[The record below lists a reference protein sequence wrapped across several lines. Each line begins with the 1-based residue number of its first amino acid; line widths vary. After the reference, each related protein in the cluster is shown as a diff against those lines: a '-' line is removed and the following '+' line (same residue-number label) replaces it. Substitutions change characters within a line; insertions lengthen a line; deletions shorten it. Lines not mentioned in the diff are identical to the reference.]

1 MESIASGQ
9 VQITLPDKNKKAFP
23 KGTTPQE
30 IANDLGQEL
39 SKAALAAEYEGEP
52 VDLSHPLDADGEIKI
67 LTFGSEAGREI
78 YWHSTAHVMASA
90 VVELHP
96 ETKVAIG
103 PATAEG
109 FYYDFDRP
117 QPFTP
122 EDLERIEE
130 KMRQIIKG
138 GHPFV
143 RKKVSK
149 QEATDYFRERGEIYK
164 LEILSELPPEETV
177 SLYAHG
183 DFVDLCRGPHLPST
197 DKIGAFKLLKVAGAY
212 WRGSEKNKMLQ
223 RIYGVSF
230 PSQAQL
236 DEYLERLEEAKKRDH
251 RLLGPKLDY
260 FSIHEAAGAGLV
272 MWHPKG
278 ALVRNLIEE
287 HWKREH
293 FKGGYELVYS
303 PHIAKIDLWK
313 TSGHVDF
320 YSENMYS
327 PMDIEGTQY
336 LIKPM
341 NCPFHILIYKSK
353 VRSYR
358 ELPLRWAELG
368 TVYRYERS
376 GVLHGLLRVRGFT
389 QDDAHIFCRPDQ
401 VKEEI
406 EGVFNFSIKL
416 LEDLGFDKVVCLLS
430 TKPEKFV
437 GEEES
442 WEMATEA
449 LRETLEKSSLRYRI
463 DEGAGVFYGPKIDLD
478 IEDSLGRMWQ
488 LTTVQFDFNLPER
501 FHLRYTDSDGQQKTP
516 FMIHRALLGSL
527 ERFFGILIEHYSGAL
542 PFWLSP
548 VQVVVMPITD
558 QQEPYAREVREQLL
572 QAGLRAEL
580 DARSEKVGYKIREA
594 EEQKIPYMLIIG
606 KKEVENQNVAVR
618 VHGKGDLGSKSL
630 EELIENLKEVQ
641 EKKVGY

>member
-1 MESIASGQ
+1 MESIASGE
-9 VQITLPDKNKKAFP
+9 VQITFPDKNKKSFP
-23 KGTTPQE
+23 KGTTPEQVARD
-30 IANDLGQEL
+30 IGAGL
-39 SKAALAAEYEGEP
+39 SKAALAAEYRGEM
-52 VDLSHPLDADGEIKI
+52 VDLSHPLDSDGEMKI
-67 LTFGSEAGREI
+67 ITFDSEAGREI

-90 VVELHP
+90 VVALFP

-103 PATAEG
+103 PAISEG

-122 EDLERIEE
+122 EDLEKIER
-130 KMRQIIKG
+130 KMEEIIEAKS
-138 GHPFV
+138 PFV
-143 RKKVSK
+143 RKELSRE
-149 QEATDYFRERGEIYK
+149 EAIEYFRDREESYK
-164 LEILSELPPEETV
+164 VEILSELPPGEPV
-177 SLYAHG
+177 SLYSHG
-183 DFVDLCRGPHLPST
+183 GFVDLCRGPHLPST

-230 PSQAQL
+230 PSRKQL
-236 DEYLERLEEAKKRDH
+236 EEYLERAEQAKRRDH
-251 RLLGPKLDY
+251 RLLGAKLDL
-260 FSIHEAAGAGLV
+260 FSIHEEAGPGLV

-293 FKGGYELVYS
+293 FRGGYELVYS
-303 PHIAKIDLWK
+303 PHIAKLDLWK

-327 PMDIEGTQY
+327 PMEVEGAQY
-336 LIKPM
+336 QIKPM
-341 NCPFHILIYKSK
+341 NCPFHILIYKSR

-376 GVLHGLLRVRGFT
+376 GVLHGLMRVRGFT
-389 QDDAHIFCRPDQ
+389 QDDAHIICTPSQ

-406 EGVFNFSIKL
+406 GRVFDFSIKL
-416 LEDLGFDKVVCLLS
+416 LRDFGFDKVVCLLS

-442 WEMATEA
+442 WEMATGA
-449 LRETLEKSSLRYRI
+449 LRETLERSDLRYDI
-463 DEGAGVFYGPKIDLD
+463 DEGAGVFYGPKIDIN
-478 IEDSLGRMWQ
+478 IEDSLRRMWQ
-488 LTTVQFDFNLPER
+488 CTTIQFDFNLPER
-501 FHLRYTDSDGQQKTP
+501 FDLKYTDSDGKQKTP

-548 VQVVVMPITD
+548 VQVMVIPITD
-558 QQEPYAREVREQLL
+558 QQQPYAEKVRGELLAAGFRAQLD
-572 QAGLRAEL
+572 G
-580 DARSEKVGYKIREA
+580 RSEKVGYKIREA

-606 KKEVENQNVAVR
+606 NKEVENENVAVR
-618 VHGKGDLGSKSL
+618 LHGKGDLGPSSL
-630 EELIENLKEVQ
+630 EALIDKLKEVQ
-641 EKKVGY
+641 EEKVGY

>member
-9 VQITLPDKNKKAFP
+9 VQITLPDKNRKAFP
-23 KGTTPQE
+23 KGTTPRE
-30 IANDLGQEL
+30 VAEDLGQEL
-39 SKAALAAEYEGEP
+39 SKAALAAEYEGEL
-52 VDLSHPLDADGEIKI
+52 VDLSYPLDADGEIKI
-67 LTFGSEAGREI
+67 LTFESEEGREI

-90 VVELHP
+90 VVELYP

-122 EDLERIEE
+122 EDLEKIEE
-130 KMRQIIKG
+130 KMRQILDG

-143 RKKVSK
+143 RKEVSR

-164 LEILSELPPEETV
+164 VEILSELPPEETV
-177 SLYAHG
+177 SLYSHG

-230 PSQAQL
+230 PRQEQL
-236 DEYLERLEEAKKRDH
+236 EEYLGRLEEAKKRDH
-251 RLLGPKLDY
+251 RLLGPKLDL

-293 FKGGYELVYS
+293 FRGGYELVYS

-376 GVLHGLLRVRGFT
+376 GVLHGLFRVRGFT

-406 EGVFNFSIKL
+406 ERVFNFSIKL
-416 LEDLGFDKVVCLLS
+416 LGDFGFDKLLCLLS
-430 TKPEKFV
+430 TRPEKFV
-437 GEEES
+437 GEDKS

-449 LRETLEKSSLRYRI
+449 LRETLEKSSLRYKI

-488 LTTVQFDFNLPER
+488 LTTIQFDFNLPER
-501 FHLRYTDSDGQQKTP
+501 FDLRYTDSDGQQKTP

-542 PFWLSP
+542 PFWLFP
-548 VQVVVMPITD
+548 VQVVVISITD

-618 VHGKGDLGSKSL
+618 VHGKGDLGARGL
-630 EELIENLKEVQ
+630 EELINNLKEVQ

>member
-1 MESIASGQ
+1 M
-9 VQITLPDKNKKAFP
+9 PDKNRKAFP
-23 KGTTPQE
+23 KGTTPRE
-30 IANDLGQEL
+30 VAEDLGQEL
-39 SKAALAAEYEGEP
+39 SKAALAAEYEGEL
-52 VDLSHPLDADGEIKI
+52 VDLSYPLDADGEIKI
-67 LTFGSEAGREI
+67 LTFESEEGREI

-90 VVELHP
+90 VVELYP

-122 EDLERIEE
+122 EDLEKIEE
-130 KMRQIIKG
+130 KMRQILDG

-143 RKKVSK
+143 RKEVSR

-164 LEILSELPPEETV
+164 VEILSELPPEETV
-177 SLYAHG
+177 SLYSHG

-230 PSQAQL
+230 PRQEQL
-236 DEYLERLEEAKKRDH
+236 DEYLKRLEEAKKRDH
-251 RLLGPKLDY
+251 RLLGAKLDY

-287 HWKREH
+287 HWKQEH
-293 FKGGYELVYS
+293 FRGGYELVYS
-303 PHIAKIDLWK
+303 PHIAKLDLWK
-313 TSGHVDF
+313 SSGHIDF
-320 YSENMYS
+320 YSESMYS
-327 PMDIEGTQY
+327 PMEVEGAKYQ
-336 LIKPM
+336 LRPM
-341 NCPFHILIYKSK
+341 NCPFHILIYKSR

-376 GVLHGLLRVRGFT
+376 GVLHGLFRVRGFT

-406 EGVFNFSIKL
+406 ERVFDFSIKL
-416 LEDLGFDKVVCLLS
+416 LGDFGFDKLLCLLS
-430 TKPEKFV
+430 TRPEKSV
-437 GEEES
+437 GEEKS

-449 LRETLEKSSLRYRI
+449 LRETLERSSLPYQI

-478 IEDSLGRMWQ
+478 IEDSLGRRWQ
-488 LTTVQFDFNLPER
+488 CTTIQFDFNLPER
-501 FHLRYTDSDGQQKTP
+501 FDLRYTDSDGQQKTP

-548 VQVVVMPITD
+548 VQVVVMSITD
-558 QQEPYAREVREQLL
+558 QQEPHAREVREQLL
-572 QAGLRAEL
+572 QVGLRAEL

-594 EEQKIPYMLIIG
+594 EERKIPYMLIIG

-618 VHGKGDLGSKSL
+618 VHGKGDLGARGL
-630 EELIENLKEVQ
+630 EELINNLKEVQ
-641 EKKVGY
+641 ENKVGY